1 MFLEHEITTHTI
13 QVVKIMFSSFI
24 QYKLISSQNMNVF
37 LLEGQAAFFY
47 FSFLESR
54 SLVHSFICL

>member
-13 QVVKIMFSSFI
+13 QDVKIMFPSFI

-47 FSFLESR
+47 FSFLESH